1 MNNKSIE
8 IGVLTVDLDGTL
20 LRSDMLFESFW
31 SAVGRDW
38 RSPLR
43 AVANLIR
50 GKAALKEYLSQV
62 ADIDVATLP
71 YDAGVIERIQEW
83 RARGGRTAL
92 VTATDQKIAD
102 RIAEHLQLFDE
113 VHGSDG
119 TTNLKGTAK
128 AKFLTDRF
136 GAQGFVY
143 MGDSSADLPVWKAA
157 GHAIPVNASVALR
170 AQVDRLGVP
179 VDPLMTLSP
188 TLSPYLKAL
197 RPHQWLKN
205 VLVFLPV
212 LAAHQLT
219 GAALFQ
225 SLLAFIAFSLVASS
239 VYVLNDL
246 LDLKMDRAHPRKR
259 NRPFASGSIPIAHGT
274 WMASGILVCGI
285 ALSLL
290 LGKEF
295 GLAMLAYYLIT
306 FAYSVNLKRRAI
318 VDICVLAG
326 LYTLRIVAGGAA
338 AGIPLSVWLLAFS
351 TFFFFALAAVKRQAE
366 LVDMAERG
374 KLDASG
380 RGYHVDDLPIISMM
394 AIGSGYVSVLIM
406 ALYVNSPAVVELYSA
421 PAVLWGIC
429 FVLLYW
435 ISRIVMLTHRG
446 HMHDDPVI
454 FAAKDK
460 ISLLCLLVILT
471 FAIAG
476 AVV

>member
-1 MNNKSIE
+1 MDKKSIE
-8 IGVLTVDLDGTL
+8 AGILTVDLDGTL

-38 RSPLR
+38 RNLLQ

-50 GKAALKEYLSQV
+50 GKAALKRYLFRA
-62 ADIDVATLP
+62 ADIDVTTLP

-83 RARGGRTAL
+83 RAHGGRTAL

-119 TTNLKGTAK
+119 TTNLKGPTK

-136 GAQGFVY
+136 GVKGFVY
-143 MGDSSADLPVWKAA
+143 MGDSSADLPVWNSA
-157 GHAIPVNASVALR
+157 GYAIPVNASVALR
-170 AQVDRLGVP
+170 AQVDQLGVP

-188 TLSPYLKAL
+188 TLLPYLKAL

-205 VLVFLPV
+205 ILVFLPV

-225 SLLAFIAFSLVASS
+225 SVLAFIAFSLVASS

-246 LDLKMDRAHPRKR
+246 LDLKVDRAHPRKR
-259 NRPFASGSIPIAHGT
+259 DRPFASGNIPIAHGT
-274 WMASGILVCGI
+274 WMACGILACGI

-295 GLAMLAYYLIT
+295 GWAMLIYYLIT
-306 FAYSVNLKRRAI
+306 FAYSINLKRRAI

-326 LYTLRIVAGGAA
+326 LYTLRIIAGGAA

-351 TFFFFALAAVKRQAE
+351 IFFFFALAAVKRQAE

-374 KLDASG
+374 KLDVSG

-406 ALYVNSPAVVELYSA
+406 ALYVNSPAIVELYST
-421 PAVLWGIC
+421 PAALWGIC
-429 FVLLYW
+429 CVLLYW
-435 ISRIVMLTHRG
+435 ISRIVMVTHRG
-446 HMHDDPVI
+446 HMHDDPVV

-460 ISLLCLLVILT
+460 VSLLCLLIILA